1 MTLLDL
7 YNILLEVGIPVSH
20 YEIELEN
27 YPYILYQELATSYKW
42 ASGQTLQENIK
53 VEVVHFTKKEFDP
66 SLERLKQVLLKNKI
80 GFNIAHGYDPEIKDI
95 INQFDLTISRD
106 MEV

>member
-20 YEIELEN
+20 YEIDSEN
-27 YPYILYQELATSYKW
+27 YPYILYQELTTSYKW
-42 ASGQTLQENIK
+42 ASGQVSQENIK
-53 VEVVHFTKKEFDP
+53 VEIVHFTKKEFDP
-66 SLERLKQVLLKNKI
+66 SLERLKQVLHKHKI
-80 GFNIAHGYDPEIKDI
+80 GFTIAHGYDPEQKDI
-95 INQFDLTISRD
+95 INQFDLIISRD